1 MLHLF
6 YGVFLSRFTM
16 MIRCLTISLW
26 NALFPCTLIFIGPLF
41 LRFFSSKSF
50 AFVNNRVIK
59 SHFARKSW
67 SFLVDNHS
75 ADKWKPYSPSEWI
88 PYSLGEWM
96 PYPLDEWKPYSL
108 GEWKPYSL
116 SGWALNVASSPKF
129 PPFFHILGYEIPQS
143 PILFHRFSPHF
154 SEIILSAKWFIFFQ
168 CDFLVKHHVVSENKC
183 IFAAN

>member
-1 MLHLF
+1 MTLTDFTSQMICWSTVLLHLF

-16 MIRCLTISLW
+16 MIRCLTISWW

-41 LRFFSSKSF
+41 LRFFSSNCF

-59 SHFARKSW
+59 PLLPAKPW

-108 GEWKPYSL
+108 DEWKPYSL
-116 SGWALNVASSPKF
+116 GEWMAKVAALPSF
-129 PPFFHILGYEIPQS
+129 LRLFHI
-143 PILFHRFSPHF
+143 
-154 SEIILSAKWFIFFQ
+154 
-168 CDFLVKHHVVSENKC
+168 
-183 IFAAN
+183 